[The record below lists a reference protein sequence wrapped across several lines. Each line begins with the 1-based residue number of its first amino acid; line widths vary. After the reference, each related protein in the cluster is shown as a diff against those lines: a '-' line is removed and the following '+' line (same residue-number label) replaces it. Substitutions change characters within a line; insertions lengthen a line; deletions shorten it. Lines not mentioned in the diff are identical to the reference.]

1 MRVAALQMFHVLA
14 LSLTPYPKKEEE
26 SQHTDP
32 KGAHT
37 NKYTKYDQWGK
48 KQRSKHF
55 QGKEGDQETEQDQSW
70 KSHEDKPWK
79 KGDWECPKCKYHN
92 YASRYTCHRCNE
104 NWTKESVW
112 QGGGGGGGGGGGSS
126 GGGCARQDSDTKR
139 HKGEL
144 MAKLLEN
151 QSKFMDVVKA
161 MQ

>member
-1 MRVAALQMFHVLA
+1 MGARRLNERGA
-14 LSLTPYPKKEEE
+14 EETE
-26 SQHTDP
+26 DKSQFTSRQQ
-32 KGAHT
+32 
-37 NKYTKYDQWGK
+37 DQGYGGQHGPWSKWKDGK
-48 KQRSKHF
+48 KSRSKLY
-55 QGKEGDQETEQDQSW
+55 GKKGEDQDEGQDEDQD
-70 KSHEDKPWK
+70 KYKGHDDKPWR

-92 YASRYTCHRCNE
+92 YASRFTCHRCNE

-112 QGGGGGGGGGGGSS
+112 RGGGGGGGGGGGSS

-139 HKGEL
+139 HKSEL